1 MEREECIMCIL
12 YVTDPAAQLRKA
24 GGQFVVCREQDVLA
38 RIPLEKLEGVVLFG
52 GVQASAQVLTT
63 LLQRG
68 VSTLWL
74 SRKGGYYGRL
84 QPALQQD
91 DAACQRKQ
99 FLLSADGPWRL
110 ELAKNLVDAKL
121 HNSITLVRRY
131 ARKLSQPL
139 LVKAAEEMQRLREK
153 AAQASSLET
162 LLGIEGSAARV
173 YFQGFPKMLPG
184 GFAFAGRSRRPPRDP
199 VNSLLSFGYFLVL
212 QELHSFLAQRGLQPY
227 VGFLHKERKGHP
239 ALASD
244 LLEEWRPVLVDSLV
258 LSLLW
263 GNRLREEHFLP
274 PDARGGVYLREDG
287 RRLFL
292 NAYEERLNRESGY
305 GGRTIS
311 YREAL
316 RQQVLALHR
325 AVLEEKTAYYKA
337 FVIR

>member
-1 MEREECIMCIL
+1 MSVL
-12 YVTDPAAQLRKA
+12 YVTDPTAQLRKA
-24 GGQFVVCREQDVLA
+24 GGQFVVCRDQDVLA

-63 LLQRG
+63 LLRRG
-68 VSTLWL
+68 VSALWL

-110 ELAKNLVDAKL
+110 AMAKNLVDAKL

-131 ARKLSQPL
+131 ARKLAQPL
-139 LVKAAEEMQRLREK
+139 LGKAADEMQRLKEK
-153 AAQASSLET
+153 AAQSQSLDV
-162 LLGIEGSAARV
+162 LLGLEGSAARV
-173 YFQGFPKMLPG
+173 YFQGFSKMLPG
-184 GFAFAGRSRRPPRDP
+184 GFTFTGRSRRPPRDP

-244 LLEEWRPVLVDSLV
+244 LLEEWRPALVDSLV

-263 GNRLREEHFLP
+263 GKLLQEEHFLP
-274 PDARGGVYLREDG
+274 PDARGGVYLRDEG

-292 NAYEERLNRESGY
+292 RAYEEKMNRESGY
-305 GGRTIS
+305 GGSTVS

-316 RQQVLALHR
+316 RQQVLSLRR
-325 AVLEEKTAYYKA
+325 AVLEENTACYKA